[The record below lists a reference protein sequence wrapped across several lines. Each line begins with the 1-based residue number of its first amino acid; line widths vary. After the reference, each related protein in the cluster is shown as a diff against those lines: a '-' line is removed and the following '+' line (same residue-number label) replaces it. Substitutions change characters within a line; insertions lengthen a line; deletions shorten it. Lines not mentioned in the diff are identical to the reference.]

1 MDQQRWAL
9 NALDRSVRAMRRSS
23 SASELCQS
31 CCDAITIDE
40 AYPLAWIGFALND
53 EEHNIEIVAKSGQDT
68 AYLAEARITWA
79 DEPNGRGLAGSAIR
93 SGKTQVV
100 GNVDSSPV
108 LEPWRKVV
116 SRAGFHSAI
125 GIPIFDG
132 PECFGVLMVYSGQ
145 LSAFDD
151 DAVSVL
157 ENLAEVIGFGV
168 SLYRTTQTLRKN
180 EQNFRSL
187 IEAIPD
193 AIFLKDG
200 DSRWEITNEP
210 AKRLFHLHSIP
221 WEGKTEMELADLHP
235 EFRTAHENCL
245 ADDEKAWHAREL
257 TLFSEIVPNDEGAM
271 RDFEVRKV
279 PVFNEDNQRQA
290 LMIIGRDITE
300 RKQAEAKLLLSASVF
315 SHASEAILIT
325 AADGSILDVNHAF
338 TNITGYNR
346 DEVIGKNPSILSS
359 GHHGKE
365 FYATMWRDLTEQ
377 GFHFG
382 EIWNKRKNGE
392 VYPEMQTISAVRDDQ
407 GKVVHYV
414 ALFSDITK
422 HKQAEEK
429 IHHLAFY
436 DPLTQLPNRRLL
448 MDRLHS
454 ALSNSMRSHHY
465 GAVLF
470 LDMDRFKTLNDTLGH
485 EQGDRLLIE
494 VARRILSCVREVDT
508 VARLGGDEF
517 VVLLEEVDEHAE
529 AASQKTAHIAEKI
542 RTSLAKT
549 YQLNGHDYISSSSIG
564 VTLFRGNNES
574 PDALLKYADIA
585 MYQVKESGRNAVRFF
600 DPDMQLTVETRA
612 ALESDLRHAE
622 PLQQLQLYYQIQ
634 MGNDHLPI
642 GAEALVRW
650 VHPTRGT
657 VLPGQFISVAEESS
671 LIIDIGGWVL
681 DTACKQLSA
690 WSRNEH
696 TSNLILAVNVSAHQ
710 FRQPDFVEKVAFVLH
725 AYGVDASRLKLE
737 LTESVVLNDVA
748 DVVSKMHALKSLR
761 VKLAMD
767 DFGTG
772 YSSLSYLK
780 QLPLDQIKIDQSFV
794 RYMTSDQNDAMM
806 VRAIIDMAKNFRL
819 NVIAEGVETEAQL
832 SLLKHLGCTA
842 YQGYFFSK
850 PVPIEQFE
858 ELLKQG

>member
-1 MDQQRWAL
+1 MDQQKWAL

-23 SASELCQS
+23 SATELCQS

-145 LSAFDD
+145 HSAFDD

-300 RKQAEAKLLLSASVF
+300 RKHAEIA
-315 SHASEAILIT
+315 
-325 AADGSILDVNHAF
+325 
-338 TNITGYNR
+338 
-346 DEVIGKNPSILSS
+346 
-359 GHHGKE
+359 
-365 FYATMWRDLTEQ
+365 LTESLRQ
-377 GFHFG
+377 M
-382 EIWNKRKNGE
+382 
-392 VYPEMQTISAVRDDQ
+392 EMKELSRTRFLAAAGHDMRQPIAAANLFVE
-407 GKVVHYV
+407 
-414 ALFSDITK
+414 AL
-422 HKQAEEK
+422 Q
-429 IHHLAFY
+429 
-436 DPLTQLPNRRLL
+436 LTSLNQRQSELI
-448 MDRLHS
+448 DRLGQS
-454 ALSNSMRSHHY
+454 MGIFSNM
-465 GAVLF
+465 L
-470 LDMDRFKTLNDTLGH
+470 
-485 EQGDRLLIE
+485 DRLLDISRFDAGLVKPQITNCQAGGTPDLAGSE
-494 VARRILSCVREVDT
+494 FRSDSSPETIALPPFLSGQQIIVRPYRHWPC
-508 VARLGGDEF
+508 A
-517 VVLLEEVDEHAE
+517 
-529 AASQKTAHIAEKI
+529 I
-542 RTSLAKT
+542 R
-549 YQLNGHDYISSSSIG
+549 
-564 VTLFRGNNES
+564 
-574 PDALLKYADIA
+574 AD
-585 MYQVKESGRNAVRFF
+585 ESG
-600 DPDMQLTVETRA
+600 
-612 ALESDLRHAE
+612 
-622 PLQQLQLYYQIQ
+622 LQCDQ
-634 MGNDHLPI
+634 
-642 GAEALVRW
+642 
-650 VHPTRGT
+650 VH
-657 VLPGQFISVAEESS
+657 
-671 LIIDIGGWVL
+671 
-681 DTACKQLSA
+681 
-690 WSRNEH
+690 
-696 TSNLILAVNVSAHQ
+696 
-710 FRQPDFVEKVAFVLH
+710 
-725 AYGVDASRLKLE
+725 
-737 LTESVVLNDVA
+737 
-748 DVVSKMHALKSLR
+748 
-761 VKLAMD
+761 
-767 DFGTG
+767 
-772 YSSLSYLK
+772 
-780 QLPLDQIKIDQSFV
+780 
-794 RYMTSDQNDAMM
+794 
-806 VRAIIDMAKNFRL
+806 
-819 NVIAEGVETEAQL
+819 
-832 SLLKHLGCTA
+832 
-842 YQGYFFSK
+842 
-850 PVPIEQFE
+850 
-858 ELLKQG
+858 